1 MLDLF
6 GNVFGRS
13 KKSAS
18 GSNQASTSKQ
28 EATTTDEDFVVVPN
42 QGNLPENTLYPYIDF
57 SELVSFPIDCS
68 SDFLLILLFS
78 TFRVSMEKQQQ
89 QPQPQQPQ
97 LVPDN

>member
-28 EATTTDEDFVVVPN
+28 ENTTTDEDFVVVPN
-42 QGNLPENTLYPYIDF
+42 QGNPPENTLYPYIDF
-57 SELVSFPIDCS
+57 SELVSCILIADC
-68 SDFLLILLFS
+68 
-78 TFRVSMEKQQQ
+78 
-89 QPQPQQPQ
+89 
-97 LVPDN
+97 